1 MVWIME
7 YVYDSDFSHNI
18 DLRSDQGP
26 WQSVQSYNEKLSGWY
41 EIFIGILKIYD
52 GLQWTCVLCTSRHE
66 LEQCNF
72 LMWLKPSF
80 LNI

>member
-7 YVYDSDFSHNI
+7 YVICILYSLFSHNI

-72 LMWLKPSF
+72 LMW
-80 LNI
+80 